1 LKKNRK
7 DYWVKE
13 KVGEDE
19 RGSSGEGKGEGRGGG
34 GAKIGRKEWR
44 ERRVN
49 RIRQVILLLL

>member
-34 GAKIGRKEWR
+34 GGLKLEERNGER
-44 ERRVN
+44 EE
-49 RIRQVILLLL
+49 